1 MGFAVGHI
9 NSLSSPLAWGVLW
22 QFDFFYFFSEACAFA
37 NETNTVGGQKFVEP
51 SPVPD
56 FAEATSEM

>member
-1 MGFAVGHI
+1 M
-9 NSLSSPLAWGVLW
+9 LW